1 LLPLKS
7 NIKHTC
13 CLILSEN
20 FLENKNLFHTDNIMN
35 YRKYLLLFLFCANGL
50 FAQAHSAN
58 YEEQALSE
66 VLKDLENRYQ
76 LHFYYDE
83 DFPINKKVTAL
94 IEDMDLSTTI
104 LSILND
110 SNLSFEQYDIRS
122 IVLGSAA
129 KLGNQYSQDFFQAR
143 ESERNQALER
153 TETTQTIYVVGDVNN
168 PNPSGTIKVKGFV
181 NDDKTGETLIGAT
194 ILSTTGLGTVSDET
208 GQYEL
213 DLIF

>member
-1 LLPLKS
+1 
-7 NIKHTC
+7 
-13 CLILSEN
+13 
-20 FLENKNLFHTDNIMN
+20 MN

-50 FAQAHSAN
+50 FAQAQESITISGN
-58 YEEQALSE
+58 YEELALSE

-110 SNLSFEQYDIRS
+110 SNLSFEQYDTHS

-143 ESERNQALER
+143 ESERNQALES
-153 TETTQTIYVVGDVNN
+153 TETAQTIYVVGDANN

-213 DLIF
+213 DLPMGEHKFLSLIHI